1 MLKAIFNIKRQP
13 GTMYVCL
20 CVGVSEREIQ
30 STLREGACTVEEVM
44 YCTGAGT
51 RCGSCVP
58 SIEAILAE
66 EVPEDAEAKSC
77 RRRLQVVRIV
87 TSAA

>member
-1 MLKAIFNIKRQP
+1 
-13 GTMYVCL
+13 MYVCL
-20 CVGVSEREIQ
+20 CVGVSDREIQ
-30 STLREGACTVEEVM
+30 RTIREGACTAEEVM

-58 SIEAILAE
+58 TIEAMIADEVGE
-66 EVPEDAEAKSC
+66 ETEAKSY
-77 RRRLQVVRIV
+77 RRRLEVISVV

>member
-1 MLKAIFNIKRQP
+1 
-13 GTMYVCL
+13 MYVCL
-20 CVGVSEREIQ
+20 CVGVSDREIQ
-30 STLREGACTVEEVM
+30 RSIREGACTVEEVM

-58 SIEAILAE
+58 TIDALVAE
-66 EVPEDAEAKSC
+66 EVGEDAAAKSY
-77 RRRLQVVRIV
+77 RRRLEVVRVV